1 MGGGSG
7 GHITPIVAV
16 INKLLNNPSP
26 DEATP
31 HLPSPQ
37 RGRDNGSAEVRRILA
52 CGESNK
58 KPTASPSLSREGR
71 CLHREGSSSAEAYD
85 IRVWCDRKF
94 APQAKKLLTGT
105 DVRVDIIAAGKLRR
119 YANLK
124 WWYRWFSPYHIIHT
138 HIPNFIDM
146 FKIAGGFIQS
156 LCKMLVWRPDVVFC
170 KGGYVSLPVGIVAH
184 LYHIPLVIHDSDT
197 VPGLTNRVLAKYANA
212 IGTGAPVENYPSYP
226 KKITKFIG
234 IPVGDNVKH
243 ISETERTN
251 LKHELGLDSNC
262 PLVLAMGGGQ
272 GAVAINDAIASNAT
286 KLVKDKVNVVLL
298 AGRGREVNMPR
309 SVGKHVQVLEFT
321 DRVTDYEQAADVVVT
336 RAGATT
342 MAELAAI
349 GVATIIVPS
358 PYLAG
363 DHQTKNAQVY
373 EKAGAAVVLNEFDL
387 KDKPSIL
394 YDAIKDL
401 LDDKSKRAKLAKNLR
416 IFAKPDALDGM
427 VQMILDACKDK

>member
-16 INKLLNNPSP
+16 INKLLNGPSP
-26 DEATP
+26 DETVS

-37 RGRDNGSAEVRRILA
+37 GGREKGSE
-52 CGESNK
+52 EK
-58 KPTASPSLSREGR
+58 
-71 CLHREGSSSAEAYD
+71 SSYD
-85 IRVWCDRKF
+85 IRVWCDKKF
-94 APQAKKLLTGT
+94 APQAKKLLADT

-146 FKIAGGFIQS
+146 FKIAGGFVQS
-156 LCKMLVWRPDVVFC
+156 LGKMLVWRPDVVFC
-170 KGGYVSLPVGIVAH
+170 KGGYVSLPVGVVAH

-197 VPGLTNRVLAKYANA
+197 VPGLTNRVLAKYADA

-226 KKITKFIG
+226 KGITKFVG
-234 IPVGDNVKH
+234 IPVGDGVRH
-243 ISETERTN
+243 VSATQQMN
-251 LKHELGLDSNC
+251 LKHQLGLDGNR

-272 GAVAINDAIASNAT
+272 GAVAINDAVAANAT
-286 KLVKDKVNVVLL
+286 RLVKAGVDVVLL
-298 AGRGREVNMPR
+298 AGRGREVNMPK
-309 SVGKHVQVLEFT
+309 SIGKHVQVLEFT
-321 DRVTDYEQAADVVVT
+321 NQVTAYEQAADVVIT

-363 DHQTKNAQVY
+363 DHQTKNAKVY
-373 EKAGAAVVLNEFDL
+373 EKAGAAVVLNELDM
-387 KDKPSIL
+387 KEKPATL
-394 YDAIKDL
+394 YDVIQDL
-401 LDDKSKRAKLAKNLR
+401 LNNKSKRHKLAKNLQT
-416 IFAKPDALDGM
+416 FAKPDAVDGM
-427 VQMILDACKDK
+427 TKMILGAAATK

>member
-16 INKLLNNPSP
+16 INKLLG
-26 DEATP
+26 DERAAK
-31 HLPSPQ
+31 S
-37 RGRDNGSAEVRRILA
+37 
-52 CGESNK
+52 
-58 KPTASPSLSREGR
+58 SRSG
-71 CLHREGSSSAEAYD
+71 GVKSSYD
-85 IRVWCDRKF
+85 ICVWCDRKF
-94 APQAKKLLTGT
+94 APQAKKLLADTG
-105 DVRVDIIAAGKLRR
+105 VRVDIIAAGKLRR

-138 HIPNFIDM
+138 HIPNFIDL
-146 FKIAGGFIQS
+146 FKIVGGFIQS
-156 LCKMLVWRPDVVFC
+156 LGKMLVWRPDVVFC
-170 KGGYVSLPVGIVAH
+170 KGGYVSLPVGVVAH

-226 KKITKFIG
+226 KKITKFVG
-234 IPVGDNVKH
+234 IPVGGDVRH
-243 ISETERTN
+243 VSATEQVN
-251 LKHELGLDSNC
+251 LKHELNLDGNR

-272 GAVAINDAIASNAT
+272 GAVAINDAIVANAT
-286 KLVKDKVNVVLL
+286 KLVKAGADVVLL
-298 AGRGREVNMPR
+298 AGRGREVNMPK
-309 SVGKHVQVLEFT
+309 SIGKHVQVLEFT
-321 DRVTDYEQAADVVVT
+321 NQVTAYEQAADVVVT

-387 KDKPSIL
+387 KDKPALL
-394 YDAIKDL
+394 YDAVADL
-401 LDDKSKRAKLAKNLR
+401 LNDKAKRNKLAKNLR
-416 IFAKPDALDGM
+416 TFAKPDALDGM

>member
-16 INKLLNNPSP
+16 INKLLG
-26 DEATP
+26 DERA
-31 HLPSPQ
+31 
-37 RGRDNGSAEVRRILA
+37 A
-52 CGESNK
+52 K
-58 KPTASPSLSREGR
+58 
-71 CLHREGSSSAEAYD
+71 SSQSGGVKSSYD

-94 APQAKKLLTGT
+94 APQAKKLLADTG
-105 DVRVDIIAAGKLRR
+105 VRVDIIAAGKLRR

-138 HIPNFIDM
+138 HIPNFIDL

-156 LCKMLVWRPDVVFC
+156 LGKMLVWRPDVVFC
-170 KGGYVSLPVGIVAH
+170 KGGYVSLPVGVVAH

-226 KKITKFIG
+226 KKITKFVG
-234 IPVGDNVKH
+234 IPVGGDVRH
-243 ISETERTN
+243 VSATERAN
-251 LKHELGLDSNC
+251 LKHGLNLDDNR

-272 GAVAINDAIASNAT
+272 GAVAINDAIVANAT
-286 KLVKDKVNVVLL
+286 KLVKAGADVVLL
-298 AGRGREVNMPR
+298 AGRGREVNMPK
-309 SVGKHVQVLEFT
+309 SIGKHVQVLEFT
-321 DRVTDYEQAADVVVT
+321 NQVTAYEQAADVVVT

-363 DHQTKNAQVY
+363 DHQTKNAKVY
-373 EKAGAAVVLNEFDL
+373 KKAGAAVVLNEL
-387 KDKPSIL
+387 IL
-394 YDAIKDL
+394 YDAIGDL
-401 LDDKSKRAKLAKNLR
+401 LTNKGKRAKLAKNLR
-416 IFAKPDALDGM
+416 AFAKPDALDGM

>member
-16 INKLLNNPSP
+16 INKLLG
-26 DEATP
+26 DERAAK
-31 HLPSPQ
+31 S
-37 RGRDNGSAEVRRILA
+37 
-52 CGESNK
+52 
-58 KPTASPSLSREGR
+58 SRSG
-71 CLHREGSSSAEAYD
+71 GVKSSYD

-94 APQAKKLLTGT
+94 APQAKKLLADTG
-105 DVRVDIIAAGKLRR
+105 VRVDIIAAGKLRR

-138 HIPNFIDM
+138 HIPNFIDL

-156 LCKMLVWRPDVVFC
+156 LGKMLVWRPDVVFC
-170 KGGYVSLPVGIVAH
+170 KGGYVSLPVGVVAH

-226 KKITKFIG
+226 KRITKFIG

-243 ISETERTN
+243 SSETERTN
-251 LKHELGLDSNC
+251 LKHELGLDGNQ

-272 GAVAINDAIASNAT
+272 GAVAINDAITANAT

-298 AGRGREVNMPR
+298 AGRGREVNMPK

-321 DRVTDYEQAADVVVT
+321 NRVTDYEQAADVVVT

-363 DHQTKNAQVY
+363 DHQTKNAKVY
-373 EKAGAAVVLNEFDL
+373 EKAGAAVVLNEFEL
-387 KDKPSIL
+387 KDNPQIL
-394 YDAIKDL
+394 YDAIDNL
-401 LDDKSKRAKLAKNLR
+401 LSDKAKRVELAKNLHA
-416 IFAKPDALDGM
+416 FAKPDALDSM

>member
-16 INKLLNNPSP
+16 INKLLS
-26 DEATP
+26 DEWAAK
-31 HLPSPQ
+31 S
-37 RGRDNGSAEVRRILA
+37 
-52 CGESNK
+52 
-58 KPTASPSLSREGR
+58 SRSG
-71 CLHREGSSSAEAYD
+71 GVKSSYD

-94 APQAKKLLTGT
+94 APQAKKLLADTG
-105 DVRVDIIAAGKLRR
+105 VRVDIIAAGKLRR

-138 HIPNFIDM
+138 HIPNFIDL

-156 LCKMLVWRPDVVFC
+156 LGKMLVWRPDVVFC
-170 KGGYVSLPVGIVAH
+170 KGGYVSLPVGVVAH

-197 VPGLTNRVLAKYANA
+197 VPGLTNRVLAKYASA

-226 KKITKFIG
+226 KRITKFIG
-234 IPVGDNVKH
+234 IPVGGDVRH
-243 ISETERTN
+243 VSATERVN
-251 LKHELGLDSNC
+251 LKHELNLDGNR

-272 GAVAINDAIASNAT
+272 GAVAINDAIVANAT
-286 KLVKDKVNVVLL
+286 KLVKAGVDVVLL
-298 AGRGREVNMPR
+298 AGRGREVNMPK
-309 SVGKHVQVLEFT
+309 SIGKHVQVLEFT
-321 DRVTDYEQAADVVVT
+321 NQVTAYEQAADVVVT

-387 KDKPSIL
+387 KNKPALL
-394 YDAIKDL
+394 YDAVVDL
-401 LDDKSKRAKLAKNLR
+401 LNDKAERNKLAKNLR
-416 IFAKPDALDGM
+416 TFAKPDALDGM
-427 VQMILDACKDK
+427 VQMILDACKAK